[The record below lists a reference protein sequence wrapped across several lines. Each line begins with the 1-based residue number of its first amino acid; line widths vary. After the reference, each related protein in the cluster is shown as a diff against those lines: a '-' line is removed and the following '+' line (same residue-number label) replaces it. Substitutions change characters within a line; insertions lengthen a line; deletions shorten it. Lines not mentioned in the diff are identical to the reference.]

1 VFTWDW
7 EDHASGVGLTLVT
20 IDFFALDAKSTEL
33 KITHES
39 RRVQCRPIENQR
51 MIKLCAVLVVCAVVA
66 TLARAQA
73 PLDAA
78 TRQSV
83 IDNVIAA
90 MNERYVFPDVAKTVE
105 AALRE
110 PARLASL
117 DTPDPKAFAER
128 LTEALQ
134 ALTRDKHLRVRH
146 SDTPVPDGGPDHRPW
161 AEDTARLRAEA
172 RRGNYGVERV
182 ERLPGN
188 IGYIELRGF
197 HYLEWAAE
205 AITAAM
211 TLVAHTD
218 ALIVDLRRNG
228 GGDPATVAWM
238 TSFLF
243 DERTHLNDLYF
254 RPDNRTTQFWTH
266 SWVPGPR
273 FGGKKPAMV
282 LTSSRTFSGAEEFS
296 YNLKNLKRATIMG
309 ETTGGGAHPGE
320 LRKVGAHFRMFV
332 ATGRAINPIS
342 KSNWEG
348 TGVEPDVKVKAD
360 DALRAAQLRL
370 LPALRDATADR
381 ALRDALAARIAELD
395 KQP

>member
-1 VFTWDW
+1 MK
-7 EDHASGVGLTLVT
+7 AK
-20 IDFFALDAKSTEL
+20 ALL
-33 KITHES
+33 
-39 RRVQCRPIENQR
+39 
-51 MIKLCAVLVVCAVVA
+51 A
-66 TLARAQA
+66 TLLLAGHALAQTA
-73 PLDAA
+73 PPLDAA

-83 IDNVIAA
+83 IDNVITA
-90 MNERYVFPDVAKTVE
+90 MNDRYVFPDVAKQVE

-110 PARLASL
+110 PARRASL
-117 DTPDPKAFAER
+117 DTADPKAFAER

-134 ALTRDKHLRVRH
+134 SVTRDKHLRVRH
-146 SDTPVPDGGPDHRPW
+146 SDTPVPDAGPDRRPA
-161 AEDTARLRAEA
+161 AEDIARFRAEA
-172 RRGNYGVERV
+172 KRGNYGVERV

-188 IGYIELRGF
+188 IGVIELRGF
-197 HYLEWAAE
+197 ASLEWAGE

-238 TSFLF
+238 TSYLF

-254 RPDNRTTQFWTH
+254 RPDNRTTQFWTQ

-273 FGGKKPAMV
+273 FGGSKPVMV
-282 LTSSRTFSGAEEFS
+282 LTSNRTFSGAEEFS
-296 YNLKNLKRATIMG
+296 YNLKNLKRATIVG

-320 LRKVGAHFRMFV
+320 LRKVGTHFRMFV

-342 KSNWEG
+342 KTNWEG

-360 DALRAAQLRL
+360 DALRVAQLRL
-370 LPALRDATADR
+370 LPALRDAAADKG
-381 ALRDALAARIAELD
+381 LRDALTARIAELD